1 MLMVLQIHVI
11 HMPDFR
17 AVKCFMVVHPCEIN
31 IRRGLI
37 AECCKLFELELPLI
51 LIDSA
56 ETDLCRKFP
65 VDYAQLQKR
74 IQRQGR
80 DV

>member
-1 MLMVLQIHVI
+1 MLLVSQIHVM

-51 LIDSA
+51 LIDCPFNLFLQTISDGLCRAA
-56 ETDLCRKFP
+56 ETNLR
-65 VDYAQLQKR
+65 
-74 IQRQGR
+74 
-80 DV
+80 